1 MFKKDHQNKVLPYF
15 VYIMHNTIFNEKMM
29 VRSKLCVSE
38 FGEQAP
44 ISMYTVQWNSATRW
58 QKRIQHALNR
68 LHWLV

>member
-44 ISMYTVQWNSATRW
+44 ICMYILYSETVQPGGKSVSTM
-58 QKRIQHALNR
+58 H
-68 LHWLV
+68 